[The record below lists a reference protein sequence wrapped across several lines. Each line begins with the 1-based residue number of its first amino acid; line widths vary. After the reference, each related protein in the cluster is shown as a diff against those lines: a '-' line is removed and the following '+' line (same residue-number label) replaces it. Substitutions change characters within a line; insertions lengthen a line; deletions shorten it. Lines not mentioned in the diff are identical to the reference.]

1 MILVTGATGFV
12 GRNVVRALHSR
23 GKEVRCLVRTP
34 ATARAVADYRVAIAY
49 GDILNPSALKEA
61 MRGVD
66 TVVHLVAII
75 REKGNQS
82 FDLINRQGTEMVAQA
97 AMEEGVKRLVHMS
110 AIGAQ
115 DNQDCPY
122 LYSKWQGEQAVI
134 NSGMTYTIFRPSIQF
149 GVGDEFINTLAGV
162 IKAFPVVPVV
172 GSGNVRLQPISVEE
186 VGAMVSLVVDDPH
199 FNDRTIEIGGPDHL
213 TYDEILDIIRRTLK
227 VRRLKVHLPLPMMKS
242 LIRILEVVIPNPPAT
257 TGQLELLDLDNVTDI
272 DSVEKVFRIKP
283 RSLEGNIG
291 YIRSLSR
298 LESWKIAL
306 GFMPKRIRGH

>member
-12 GRNVVRALHSR
+12 GRNVIRALHTR

-34 ATARAVADYRVAIAY
+34 ARARAVADYRVAIAY

-97 AMEEGVKRLVHMS
+97 AMGAGVKRLVHMS

-115 DNQDCPY
+115 DNPDCPY

-134 NSGMTYTIFRPSIQF
+134 NSGMTYTIFRPSILF
-149 GVGDEFINTLAGV
+149 GVGDEFISTLAGV

-186 VGAMVSLVVDDPH
+186 MGDMISLVVDDPH
-199 FNDRTIEIGGPDHL
+199 FDNRTIEIGGPDHL
-213 TYDEILDIIRRTLK
+213 TYDEILDIIGKTLK
-227 VRRLKVHLPLPMMKS
+227 VRRLKIHLPLHMMKS
-242 LIRILEVVIPNPPAT
+242 LIRIMEVVIPNPPAT
-257 TGQLELLDLDNVTDI
+257 TGQLELLGLDNVTDI
-272 DSVEKVFRIKP
+272 DSMEKVFRIKP